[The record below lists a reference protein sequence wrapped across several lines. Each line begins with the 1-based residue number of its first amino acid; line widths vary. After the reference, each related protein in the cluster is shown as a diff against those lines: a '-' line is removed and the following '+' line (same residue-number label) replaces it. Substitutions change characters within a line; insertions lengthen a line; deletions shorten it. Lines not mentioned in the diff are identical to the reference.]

1 MLARMEWDDLF
12 GALIGL
18 QQLECVAQVFL
29 PEGDSVPVLTTIGR
43 FGGGPIGQLG
53 SSDTIVLELQSS
65 GEAGPNGVLM
75 IQETHFESAEQP
87 TPTSLTIMYQG
98 LTILLTCSEDAD
110 EDDWH
115 ADE

>member
-29 PEGDSVPVLTTIGR
+29 PEGDRVPVLTTIGR
-43 FGGGPIGQLG
+43 LGGGPIGQMG
-53 SSDTIVLELQSS
+53 SSDTIILELQSS
-65 GEAGPNGVLM
+65 GQGGPNGVLM
-75 IQETHFESAEQP
+75 IQETHFDSAEQQ
-87 TPTSLTIMYQG
+87 TPTSLTIKYQG
-98 LTILLTCSEDAD
+98 LMIVLTCNADAD